1 MSIEISIPSTSSSY
15 PTVFGGTKMPLFSL
29 PSLPSQSQSL
39 SIPIPPLRPQPSSS
53 IPIEISIPSQQS
65 LSIPIPSL
73 SSFPSFQ
80 SQSLSISLPPLP
92 SVSFS
97 SGPRPTVNANS
108 YEKYTQWEHVYHVP
122 DMYIGSENSDTCLKW
137 IWNPTTGKI
146 EQKNMILCPGVER
159 LFVEVISNVDD
170 NNKRSWKVGVNPGH
184 AHVTLGWNT
193 ITIRNGGIPIPIQV
207 NTATG
212 LYAPEMILGTFLTS
226 SNYSGDRTESG
237 RNGYGAKLTNVFSTH
252 FRVEVK
258 DAHNHLSYVQEW
270 KNNMRDRKDP
280 IITKYDGSE
289 NWVEITY
296 TLDFFRFGMLKEG
309 YVGPQYSNKRPS
321 IHEGKEVGCYT
332 PELLCL
338 FLRHCL
344 DSGFTSKVPITVTF
358 PAELAGGS
366 GQPITHTFQLQSIE
380 AYAAL
385 ACDGSLTKDAF
396 ITHREYEPGCV
407 PSGLTTFPEMLDGK
421 TGLPVYPSIEVCMVD
436 TPDKG
441 TLVSFANLVFT
452 EDGGIHVKTV
462 FEAVTTAII
471 DTVNDSG
478 GSASSAAK
486 RRLAA
491 REKGKGGP
499 ESKEGKTPAKGRRK
513 KNDFFNPMGPT
524 PPTVK
529 PGKAGKTPAQE
540 EKVKKPLATINITDV
555 KPHISLILSCFVTNP
570 KWGNQSKTVLQSP
583 APQVHIDEEEL
594 LDKIRKAKWRLM
606 DRLFI
611 ALEAKKTRK
620 IMKMDSGRE
629 QFAFY
634 HKCVDANGA
643 GKSQALQCILIV
655 SEGDSASSYV
665 NWFISNLPGGKDIYG
680 NLPLRGKV
688 LNVMG
693 KDVETLMLN
702 KVLGEL
708 RHSLRLSLDM
718 DYSIDENYATLRYGH
733 CCIIADSDEDGRHI
747 IALLLNFFNRYR
759 GLIQRGFVVFLRTP
773 ILRVGNNISKD
784 PSSSLKFYSHH
795 QYAKWKAST
804 PGAESYKH
812 KYYKGLGSSG
822 DKEVMDDASDPR
834 FVSIYYDEHADS
846 NLHLGFD
853 AKLSDKRK
861 IFIAGWREI
870 DGIEDE
876 KILSVSKYIHGEM
889 GQYSVE
895 SLFRCIPHFNDGL
908 KPGQRKVVFGA
919 MSKWF
924 SGTVGSGKKRQM
936 SLKDVIAY
944 VGSLS
949 SFTIPT
955 TDPSL
960 VRLTPTP
967 PQPHTSTLL
976 YPSAFVGYRSK
987 PQMIQNPTTTR
998 AALESGFSS
1007 TTPGVYNIVV
1017 PPSPFLRPQ
1026 TVKPIEV
1033 TILDVVPTDTKTTT
1047 GVEIEIVDDKTPE
1060 YMKMEGDF
1068 KDVSTLILSILS
1080 QYESMSDIDVLRLMA
1095 AGITDKKK
1103 KAKTKTGKSKS
1114 VKSDMKDLKVSQLAG
1129 YVSYSAH
1136 YKHGEG
1142 SLEETIKY
1150 MTRNYAGSNN
1160 LPYFKAN
1167 GMFGT
1172 RTQEGADAASGR
1184 YPFLIPS
1191 WWFRYIYRREDDAIL
1206 NHLVEEGD
1214 EIEPEFYLPIIPMHM
1229 VNGVKGI
1236 GTGHSSFMANHNP
1249 LDVTAAYKYRIRCDL
1264 SQPRGYDAYKTR
1276 DGRALQISKDTNQLI
1291 LTPWYRG
1298 YEGNISV
1305 VDRKIRKRGPIILE
1319 DGTVIGDEMGDSGDG
1334 SSFVDETP
1342 MPTTL
1347 PSFTLPFPLQS
1358 TTTLPFPATTNS
1370 SLMTTKIPS
1379 FTLPSLSTSLSLST
1393 TTSSQLTT
1401 ISLPS
1406 LSLPTVPSFSVPSFV
1421 IPPATMAQS
1430 APKEPPA
1437 IAKEVET
1444 TTWSSGAGTVTH
1456 TGTSVEIVSSLGQGR
1471 DTKKKTIKY
1480 SMIVRGKYRMVSG
1493 TAVVTEI
1500 PIGFSFL
1507 NYNRWLREL
1516 KSRKEIIGYRD
1527 LSQPNNPYFEI
1538 DGFKNPSDTN
1548 LLLVKSYGL
1557 TNMVLITG
1565 SRLDKTSC
1573 TVKYKRVYDVFES
1586 FYQMRLPY
1594 YEKRKQHILQQI
1606 EDMISSQSTK
1616 LAFIVAVWLG
1626 KIVVYRRKKASIQ
1639 NDMIRLG
1646 FPKHLL
1652 SDVRLGGTSADDVL
1666 SLAREIKALQTAA
1679 TSLKA
1684 ISPHQMWLKDLD
1696 EFEEE
1701 YMKQYLPD
1709 GRHIEDIDPKE
1720 MSKKAKVMR
1729 IM

>member
-1 MSIEISIPSTSSSY
+1 MIT
-15 PTVFGGTKMPLFSL
+15 
-29 PSLPSQSQSL
+29 
-39 SIPIPPLRPQPSSS
+39 
-53 IPIEISIPSQQS
+53 
-65 LSIPIPSL
+65 
-73 SSFPSFQ
+73 
-80 SQSLSISLPPLP
+80 
-92 SVSFS
+92 
-97 SGPRPTVNANS
+97 ANS

-137 IWNPTTGKI
+137 VWNPTTGKI
-146 EQKNMILCPGVER
+146 EQKNMVLCPGVER

-193 ITIRNGGIPIPIQV
+193 IRIRNGGIPIPIQI

-237 RNGYGAKLTNVFSTH
+237 RNGYGAKLTNVFSIE

-258 DAHNHLSYVQEW
+258 DAYNHLSYVQEW
-270 KNNMRDRKDP
+270 KRNMRDRKDP
-280 IITKYDGSE
+280 IISE
-289 NWVEITY
+289 YKGTDNWVEVTY
-296 TLDFFRFGMLKEG
+296 TLDFFRFGILKEG

-321 IHEGKEVGCYT
+321 IHEGKEVGCYS
-332 PELLCL
+332 PEMLCL

-358 PAELAGGS
+358 PSELAGGS
-366 GQPITHTFQLQSIE
+366 GPPITHTFQLQSIE

-385 ACDGSLTKDAF
+385 ACDGSLPKEAF
-396 ITHREYEPGCV
+396 ITHREYEPGCI
-407 PSGLTTFPEMLDGK
+407 PSGLSTFPEMVDGK
-421 TGLPVYPSIEVCMVD
+421 TGMPVYPSLEVCMVD

-471 DTVNDSG
+471 DTVNESG

-491 REKGKGGP
+491 REKSKTTLDGKG
-499 ESKEGKTPAKGRRK
+499 EGKTKGRRK
-513 KNDFFNPMGPT
+513 KNDFFSPGGPT

-540 EKVKKPLATINITDV
+540 EKAKKPLATINITDV

-643 GKSQALQCILIV
+643 GKAQALQCVLIV
-655 SEGDSASSYV
+655 SEGDSASGYV
-665 NWFISNLPGGKDIYG
+665 NWFISSLPGGKDIYG

-708 RHSLRLSLDM
+708 RHSLRLSLGV
-718 DYSIDENYATLRYGH
+718 DYSLDENYATLRYGH

-747 IALLLNFFNRYR
+747 IALLLNFFNRYQ

-784 PSSSLKFYSHH
+784 PSSSLKFYSNH

-822 DKEVMDDASDPR
+822 PREVMDDASDPR
-834 FVSIYYDEHADS
+834 FVSVYYDEHADS

-876 KILSVSKYIHGEM
+876 KLLSVSKYIHGEM

-919 MSKWF
+919 MLHWF
-924 SGTVGSGKKRQM
+924 SSSVGSDKKRQM

-944 VGSLS
+944 VGSLT
-949 SFTIPT
+949 SFAVPT
-955 TDPSL
+955 TDPCL
-960 VRLTPTP
+960 IKLAPTP
-967 PQPHTSTLL
+967 PPAQTSTLL
-976 YPSAFVGYRSK
+976 YPSSFVGYRTK
-987 PQMIQNPTTTR
+987 MQMIQNPVTAR
-998 AALESGFSS
+998 ALESGFPA
-1007 TTPGVYNIVV
+1007 TTTGTGYNIVV

-1026 TVKPIEV
+1026 TVKPVEV
-1033 TILDVVPTDTKTTT
+1033 TILDVVPTDMKTTTTTTT

-1068 KDVSTLILSILS
+1068 KDVSSLILSILS

-1095 AGITDKKK
+1095 AGIADKKRK
-1103 KAKTKTGKSKS
+1103 KKVKEGKTKSAKKT
-1114 VKSDMKDLKVSQLAG
+1114 VKELKVNPFAG
-1129 YVSYSAH
+1129 LISFSAH

-1150 MTRNYAGSNN
+1150 MARNYAGSNN
-1160 LPYFKAN
+1160 LPYFRAD

-1172 RTQEGADAASGR
+1172 RTQEGGDAASGR
-1184 YPFLIPS
+1184 YPFLSPS
-1191 WWFRYIYRREDDAIL
+1191 WWFRYVYRREDDAIL
-1206 NHLVEEGD
+1206 TYLNEEGD
-1214 EIEPEFYLPIIPMHM
+1214 DIEPEFYLPIMPMHM
-1229 VNGVKGI
+1229 INGVKGI
-1236 GTGHSSFMANHNP
+1236 GTGHSSFHANHHP
-1249 LDVTAAYKYRIRCDL
+1249 LDVTAAYRYRIRCDL

-1276 DGRALQISKDTNQLI
+1276 DGRTLQISRDTNQLV

-1305 VDRKIRKRGPIILE
+1305 VDRKIRKRGPIVLE

-1334 SSFVDETP
+1334 SFVDETP

-1347 PSFTLPFPLQS
+1347 PSFALPFPLQS
-1358 TTTLPFPATTNS
+1358 TTLPQQTT
-1370 SLMTTKIPS
+1370 SLPQQTKIPS
-1379 FTLPSLSTSLSLST
+1379 FTLPSLSTSLLPTTVPSTVPSLST
-1393 TTSSQLTT
+1393 TISLEKHGSMLNGMLSSV
-1401 ISLPS
+1401 SLPS
-1406 LSLPTVPSFSVPSFV
+1406 LSLPTAPSFSVPSFT
-1421 IPPATMAQS
+1421 IPPTTMAQS
-1430 APKEPPA
+1430 APKEPPT

-1471 DTKKKTIKY
+1471 DTKKKSIKY

-1516 KSRKEIIGYRD
+1516 KARKEITGYRD

-1565 SRLDKTSC
+1565 SRLEKTSC
-1573 TVKYKRVYDVFES
+1573 TVKYKRTYDVFES

-1594 YEKRKQHILQQI
+1594 YEKRKQHILTQI

-1639 NDMIRLG
+1639 NDMVRLG

-1652 SDVRLGGTSADDVL
+1652 GDVSLGGATADGVL
-1666 SLAREIKALQTAA
+1666 ALAREIKALQTAA

-1720 MSKKAKVMR
+1720 MSKKNKVMR